1 MRRFITLATIALIV
15 AAVLKQRQRLRELG
29 REVMSG
35 EMAGTQWQRVQG
47 LPRQVLRRGR
57 QGTSG
62 SAEENKAVARRWF
75 EDLFNTGDLEVADEI
90 IAPDHVNHDPTLP
103 DIPPGSEGQKQVVN
117 LYRGAFTNAH
127 ISIEDQVAEGDK
139 VVTRWRGS
147 GTHQGELMGVAPT
160 GNQVTIT
167 GITINR
173 VSEGK
178 IAESWT
184 NYDALGMMQQI
195 GAVPEPGQGES

>member
-1 MRRFITLATIALIV
+1 MRRFITLVTIALIG
-15 AAVLKQRQRLRELG
+15 AAVVTQWRRVRELG
-29 REVMSG
+29 RQLLRK
-35 EMAGTQWQRVQG
+35 GTEEASV
-47 LPRQVLRRGR
+47 
-57 QGTSG
+57 
-62 SAEENKAVARRWF
+62 SAEETKAVARRWF
-75 EDLFNTGDLEVADEI
+75 EDFFNSGNLEVADEI

-103 DIPPGSEGQKQVVN
+103 DIPPGPEGQRQVVN

-127 ISIEDQVAEGDK
+127 ISLEEQLAEGDR
-139 VVTRWRGS
+139 VVTRWRAS

-173 VSEGK
+173 ISGGK

-184 NYDALGMMQQI
+184 NYDALGMMQQL
-195 GAVPEPGQGES
+195 GAVPEPGQEPPSSSS

>member
-15 AAVLKQRQRLRELG
+15 AAVLKQRQRVRELG
-29 REVMSG
+29 R
-35 EMAGTQWQRVQG
+35 
-47 LPRQVLRRGR
+47 QVLSRGTEE
-57 QGTSG
+57 TSV
-62 SAEENKAVARRWF
+62 SVEENKAVARRWF

-117 LYRGAFTNAH
+117 LYRSAFTNAH
-127 ISIEDQVAEGDK
+127 ISVEDQVAEGDK

-160 GNQVTIT
+160 GNQVRVT

-178 IAESWT
+178 IVESWT